1 KNFNIQR
8 PSAYEFGV
16 YQLVV
21 TDNRGCKQFKSVDIK
36 SDAAVATQTWAD
48 GNISQNEV
56 VTNRNQQHE
65 MADKVTIYPNPA
77 SHMFYI
83 NLETEIGTKVDLI
96 LTDQSGRNVLKTI
109 YAATSNEKNLN

>member
-1 KNFNIQR
+1 EAKVTPALDVVQNINVAVKKDINVEVLTDENAAYGPYQYEWNTPSGSTIEKKNFNIQR

-65 MADKVTIYPNPA
+65 M
-77 SHMFYI
+77 
-83 NLETEIGTKVDLI
+83 
-96 LTDQSGRNVLKTI
+96 
-109 YAATSNEKNLN
+109 